1 MPYSYY
7 QHLPASEKKI
17 YRASDKISKVSLK
30 DSSYLLPFVRDVQ
43 SALKSKD
50 KKLVLRASQTL
61 VNHLTQ
67 QLEIP
72 PIKVKVL
79 TSRPQNNY
87 GELHGLY
94 DPVSSKVKV
103 AEVSV
108 WMLTAKRK
116 QVVAFKTYMRTLFH
130 EVCHHLDYEL
140 YKLEDSYHTEGFFK
154 RESSLYKQL
163 VEKRMDDVKDVGSN
177 RTNTSCNKD
186 AALNSIHLLLK

>member
-7 QHLPASEKKI
+7 NKLSAKDKKI
-17 YRASDKISKVSLK
+17 YRTSDKISNVSLK
-30 DSSYLLPFVRDVQ
+30 DSGQLLPFVQNIQ
-43 SALKSKD
+43 SALKSKE
-50 KKLVLRASQTL
+50 KTNVLRASQA
-61 VNHLTQ
+61 LTNQ
-67 QLEIP
+67 ITIQLGVS

-79 TSRPQNNY
+79 TSRPHNHY

-94 DPVSSKVKV
+94 EPASCKVKV
-103 AEVSV
+103 AEISV

-163 VEKRMDDVKDVGSN
+163 VLEGFV
-177 RTNTSCNKD
+177 
-186 AALNSIHLLLK
+186 

>member
-7 QHLPASEKKI
+7 QRLAASEKKI
-17 YRASDKISKVSLK
+17 YRASDQISNVSLK
-30 DSSYLLPFVRDVQ
+30 DSTNLLPFVRNVR
-43 SALKSKD
+43 SALKSKQ
-50 KKLVLRASQTL
+50 KAKVLNASQVL
-61 VNHLTQ
+61 VNQLTQ

-72 PIKVKVL
+72 AIKVKVL
-79 TSRPQNNY
+79 TSRPHNNY

-94 DPVSSKVKV
+94 EPVSRKVKV

-163 VEKRMDDVKDVGSN
+163 VEKSIDDVQDVSGNCSV
-177 RTNTSCNKD
+177 TSCNKD

>member
-7 QHLPASEKKI
+7 RRLAAKDKKI
-17 YRASDKISKVSLK
+17 YRTSDNIANVSLK
-30 DSSYLLPFVRDVQ
+30 DSEQLVPYVRDIQ
-43 SALKSKD
+43 SALKTKQ
-50 KKLVLRASQTL
+50 KINVLRASQALANQLTL
-61 VNHLTQ
+61 

-72 PIKVKVL
+72 PIKIKVL
-79 TSRPQNNY
+79 TSRPHNHY

-94 DPVSSKVKV
+94 EPASRKTKV
-103 AEVSV
+103 AEISV

-140 YKLEDSYHTEGFFK
+140 YKLEDSFHTEGFFK

-163 VEKRMDDVKDVGSN
+163 VL
-177 RTNTSCNKD
+177 NT
-186 AALNSIHLLLK
+186 LV

>member
-7 QHLPASEKKI
+7 NKLPAKDKKI
-17 YRASDKISKVSLK
+17 YRASDKIASVSLK
-30 DSSYLLPFVRDVQ
+30 NSNELVPLVREVQ
-43 SALKSKD
+43 SALNSKE
-50 KKLVLRASQTL
+50 KAKVLHASQAL
-61 VNHLTQ
+61 VNQLTQ
-67 QLEIP
+67 QLLIP

-79 TSRPQNNY
+79 TSRPHNNY

-94 DPVSSKVKV
+94 EPVTGKTKV
-103 AEVSV
+103 AEISV

-154 RESSLYKQL
+154 RESSLYSQL
-163 VEKRMDDVKDVGSN
+163 VLQGI
-177 RTNTSCNKD
+177 T
-186 AALNSIHLLLK
+186 

>member
-7 QHLPASEKKI
+7 RRLPAKDKKI
-17 YRASDKISKVSLK
+17 YRASDKISNVSLK
-30 DSSYLLPFVRDVQ
+30 NSNQLLPYVRDVR
-43 SALKSKD
+43 SALQTKQKAH
-50 KKLVLRASQTL
+50 VLRASQTL
-61 VNHLTQ
+61 TNQLTL

-79 TSRPQNNY
+79 TSRPHNNY

-94 DPVSSKVKV
+94 EPVSRKTKV
-103 AEVSV
+103 AEISV

-140 YKLEDSYHTEGFFK
+140 YKLEDSFHTEGFFK

-163 VEKRMDDVKDVGSN
+163 VIDGL
-177 RTNTSCNKD
+177 T
-186 AALNSIHLLLK
+186 

>member
-7 QHLPASEKKI
+7 RKLPAKDKKI
-17 YRASDKISKVSLK
+17 YRASDKISNVSLK
-30 DSSYLLPFVRDVQ
+30 DSDELLPFTRDVQ
-43 SALKSKD
+43 TALKSKE
-50 KKLVLRASQTL
+50 KSKVLQASQLL
-61 VNHLTQ
+61 VNQLTR
-67 QLEIP
+67 QLMIP
-72 PIKVKVL
+72 PIKIKVL
-79 TSRPQNNY
+79 TSRPHNNY

-94 DPVSSKVKV
+94 EPVSQKVKV
-103 AEVSV
+103 AEISV

-163 VEKRMDDVKDVGSN
+163 VLEGL
-177 RTNTSCNKD
+177 T
-186 AALNSIHLLLK
+186 